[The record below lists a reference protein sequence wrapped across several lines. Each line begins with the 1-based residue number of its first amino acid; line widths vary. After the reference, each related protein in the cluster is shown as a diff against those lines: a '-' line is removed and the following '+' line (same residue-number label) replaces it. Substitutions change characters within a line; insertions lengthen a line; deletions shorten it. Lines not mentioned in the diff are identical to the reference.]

1 LSIDLSNLNGKDYKI
16 SVNASIKDMKD
27 KEFPTEI
34 HNTLEHSGLNPTS
47 LEIEITE
54 SMMIG
59 NYNEVIDNLVGQGVR
74 IALDD
79 FGTGYSSLS
88 YLNRLP
94 IHTLKIDKSFL
105 DTIENKR
112 MYQLTISIL
121 EIAKKLECS
130 VIAEGIET
138 IVQCELLKRNQCY
151 GGQGYLMSKPIS
163 MNDLILFLNRVEA
176 DPENNVFSI

>member
-1 LSIDLSNLNGKDYKI
+1 
-16 SVNASIKDMKD
+16 MKD
-27 KEFPTEI
+27 PQFPDVI
-34 HNTLEHSGLNPTS
+34 SSILRQSGLNPTS

-54 SMMIG
+54 NMMIG
-59 NYNEVIDNLVGQGVR
+59 NYDEVIDVIDKLVGQGVR

-112 MYQLTISIL
+112 SYQLITSIL
-121 EIAKKLECS
+121 DIAGKLDCI
-130 VIAEGIET
+130 VIAEGIEDT
-138 IVQCELLKRNQCY
+138 LQCDMLRNNSCY
-151 GGQGYLMSKPIS
+151 GGQGYLMCKPLS
-163 MNDLILFLNRVEA
+163 MPDLILFLNRVEA
-176 DPENNVFSI
+176 EPDNNVFSI